1 MNLNIPQEFKKM
13 NSMPEDQ
20 KDSSA
25 FEKQTASSNCF
36 LMIYPIDNQKAMPYE
51 NEKAVVD
58 GIHGA
63 LTDTQGLV
71 EVKTGTTKNQKRYVY
86 SIVKSKLE
94 PSGVQYILTMHID
107 MQDYTINVQA
117 FFNEKGI
124 TGGRDTAIMNKMIN
138 EEKIALPNLNGWLKD
153 PYDENYKRGLLMNL
167 SEQPQY
173 DTLFP
178 EHPLSEARRFIEY
191 VVESN

>member
-1 MNLNIPQEFKKM
+1 MNLNIPKEFKKM
-13 NSMPEDQ
+13 NSMPEDP
-20 KDSSA
+20 KDSST
-25 FEKQTASSNCF
+25 FGKQTSSSNCF
-36 LMIYPIDNQKAMPYE
+36 LMIYPIDNQKEMPYE
-51 NEKAVVD
+51 NVKAVVD

-138 EEKIALPNLNGWLKD
+138 EGKIALPNLNGWLKD
-153 PYDENYKRGLLMNL
+153 PYDENNKKGLLMNL
-167 SEQPQY
+167 SEQNQY
-173 DTLFP
+173 DALFP
-178 EHPLSEARRFIEY
+178 EHPLSETRRFIEY
-191 VVESN
+191 VIENN

>member
-1 MNLNIPQEFKKM
+1 MNLNIPIEFKKM
-13 NSMPEDQ
+13 NSMPEDP
-20 KDSSA
+20 KDSVV
-25 FEKQTASSNCF
+25 FGKQTASSNCF
-36 LMIYPIDNQKAMPYE
+36 LMIYPIENKNAMPYE
-51 NEKAVVD
+51 NEKVVVD

-63 LTDTQGLV
+63 LTDTQGLI

-107 MQDYTINVQA
+107 MKDYTINVQA
-117 FFNEKGI
+117 FFDEKGI
-124 TGGRDTAIMNKMIN
+124 TGGRDATIMNKMIS
-138 EEKIALPNLNGWLKD
+138 EGKIVPPNLNGWLKD
-153 PYDENYKRGLLMNL
+153 PYDENYKKGLLMNL
-167 SEQPQY
+167 SEQSQY

-191 VVESN
+191 VIENN

>member
-51 NEKAVVD
+51 NEKAVID

-63 LTDTQGLV
+63 LTDVQGLV

>member
-167 SEQPQY
+167 SEQSQY
-173 DTLFP
+173 DELFP
-178 EHPLSEARRFIEY
+178 EHPLSEARKFIEY

>member
-13 NSMPEDQ
+13 NSMPEDP

-107 MQDYTINVQA
+107 MKDYTIDVRA
-117 FFNEKGI
+117 FFDEKGI

-138 EEKIALPNLNGWLKD
+138 EGKIALPNLNGWRKD

-167 SEQPQY
+167 SEQNQY
-173 DTLFP
+173 DALFP
-178 EHPLSEARRFIEY
+178 EHPLSETRRFIEY
-191 VVESN
+191 VIENN